1 MIEIDYTVAT
11 GYIADLEEIKEAL
24 DKLRKSVKDD
34 ILDTDKIIIDP
45 LGLMKGE

>member
-1 MIEIDYTVAT
+1 MEKIDYTVAI
-11 GYIADLEEIKEAL
+11 GYVANLEEIKETIN
-24 DKLRKSVKDD
+24 KLRESVKDD

>member
-11 GYIADLEEIKEAL
+11 GYVTNLEEIKETIN
-24 DKLRKSVKDD
+24 KLRESVKDD
-34 ILDTDKIIIDP
+34 IPDTDKIIIDP

>member
-1 MIEIDYTVAT
+1 MKEIDYTVAI
-11 GYIADLEEIKEAL
+11 GYVTNLEEIKETIN
-24 DKLRKSVKDD
+24 KLRESAKDD